1 MARACRDPLGRL
13 GIDIYAQEADGSRAQ
28 ILERFRD
35 DPSAALFGAASFWQG
50 VDVPGDTL
58 RNVIITRLPFDPPDR
73 PLAEARAERL
83 KEMGKDPFREDSLPR
98 AVIRFKQGFGRRIR
112 STTDRGVISVLDSRI
127 LTKRYGKIFLKSQPE
142 VDRAKLEELRAAE
155 LALAESASGVLVEAL
170 ADVAEALTPAQRAE
184 LLEHASRH
192 RRHRGHWRH

>member
-98 AVIRFKQGFGRRIR
+98 AVIRFKQGFGRLVR
-112 STTDRGVISVLDSRI
+112 SASDSGRVVVLDPR
-127 LTKRYGKIFLKSQPE
+127 LVTARYGAKFLAAMPE
-142 VDRAKLEELRAAE
+142 GVPVERYEGEPLG
-155 LALAESASGVLVEAL
+155 ESA
-170 ADVAEALTPAQRAE
+170 
-184 LLEHASRH
+184 
-192 RRHRGHWRH
+192 W